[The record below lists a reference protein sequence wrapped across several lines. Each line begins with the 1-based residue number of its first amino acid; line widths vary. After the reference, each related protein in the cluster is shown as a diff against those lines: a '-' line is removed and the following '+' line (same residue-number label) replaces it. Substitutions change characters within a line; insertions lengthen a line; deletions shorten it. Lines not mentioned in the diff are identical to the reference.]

1 MLGDVVEDRYLIEAE
16 LGEGAMGRVYRA
28 RHVKVG
34 REVAI
39 KVMHRNLARVP
50 AVVERFAREALI
62 AARLRHPNLV
72 SVLDVGTAPDG
83 SPLIVLELAPGE
95 KLASLI
101 DGPQPAERVLAL
113 IRQLLRGLE
122 HAHAVGLVHR
132 DLKPDNILVERTE
145 DGREIPRIV
154 DFGIAVACERDDSIA
169 GRRITEANTVIG
181 TPVYMSPEQARAQD
195 VDPRSDLFSLGVI
208 AYELLAG
215 VPPFSGETI
224 EVLLASCTEE
234 PPSMHQR
241 AGVTIEPALE
251 AFVRTLMARR
261 PEDRFQSAREALAAL
276 EQLVREPRR
285 PLTPAMA
292 VCGRGEQSPIRD
304 EERLTSDTPTPC
316 DRTMSDTQPGRE
328 LATRRLTA
336 LPRLATL
343 TPARRRGAL
352 AGLAFAVAAVVAV
365 AGWSNASGASGIE
378 VARDVPAIA
387 PSTHSSEPSLEVRR
401 TVHVTVPAAQPD
413 PEMAVEEPP
422 TELQSTAAHRERPVR
437 VVTRAPVVEAAA
449 TATASVVTTAPI
461 VTRAPFVTRAPTV
474 TTGPVFIGHD
484 ETRSAAWSDEADTPA
499 AVAKRYMEV
508 GKALRGAPDALWQRY
523 RRIRINDA
531 LAHSDTR
538 RAALATLAE
547 IENALAN

>member
-50 AVVERFAREALI
+50 AVVDRFAREAMI

-113 IRQLLRGLE
+113 VGQLLRGLE

-169 GRRITEANTVIG
+169 GRRITEVNTVIG
-181 TPVYMSPEQARAQD
+181 TPVYMSPEQARAQE

-215 VPPFSGETI
+215 VPPFSGESI
-224 EVLLASCTEE
+224 EVLLASCTED

-241 AGVTIEPALE
+241 AGVAIEPAIE

-261 PEDRFQSAREALAAL
+261 PEDRFQSAQEALAAL
-276 EQLVREPRR
+276 EHLVRAPTRPSKPVIANCCEAPTTRR
-285 PLTPAMA
+285 PSKPVMAECERGEASTIRDDESPARDTPAS
-292 VCGRGEQSPIRD
+292 RDRFIRD
-304 EERLTSDTPTPC
+304 
-316 DRTMSDTQPGRE
+316 TQHGRE
-328 LATRRLTA
+328 LPTRRLSA

-365 AGWSNASGASGIE
+365 AGWSSASRASG
-378 VARDVPAIA
+378 
-387 PSTHSSEPSLEVRR
+387 L
-401 TVHVTVPAAQPD
+401 
-413 PEMAVEEPP
+413 
-422 TELQSTAAHRERPVR
+422 
-437 VVTRAPVVEAAA
+437 
-449 TATASVVTTAPI
+449 
-461 VTRAPFVTRAPTV
+461 
-474 TTGPVFIGHD
+474 
-484 ETRSAAWSDEADTPA
+484 
-499 AVAKRYMEV
+499 
-508 GKALRGAPDALWQRY
+508 
-523 RRIRINDA
+523 
-531 LAHSDTR
+531 
-538 RAALATLAE
+538 
-547 IENALAN
+547 